1 MKKHPVQLSTLFDVE
16 DFDAVIE
23 ETRAIA
29 RAVFPR
35 YDCEPFDTACRD
47 VVRLFQ
53 GDYPGYRACNVSYHD
68 LRHTLAVTLAVA
80 RLMHG
85 AVEAGN
91 KLTEKDFT
99 MGLVSALMHDT
110 GYMQE
115 DDDLL
120 GTGAKYT
127 LVHIERSIEF
137 VRRYYADDPLFQND
151 LDSFSDILRCT
162 GVSVSIGKINF
173 VDETVKLLGKILGTG
188 DLLGQMADRV
198 YLEKLL
204 DLYDEF
210 VEGGINQFSSH
221 LDLLDKTRGF
231 YRIILKR
238 FADDFDNVDRFAR
251 YHFRAS
257 WGVDEDLYRKAVE
270 NNLAYLDF
278 VVTHHRDDYQDWLR
292 RTVNVKEVNGAFEK
306 SAEAHY

>member
-1 MKKHPVQLSTLFDVE
+1 MEEHEAQLSTLFDVE

-23 ETRAIA
+23 EVRTIA
-29 RAVFPR
+29 STVFPG
-35 YDCEPFDTACRD
+35 YDLEPFDNACDD
-47 VVRLFQ
+47 VVRLFR

-68 LRHTLAVTLAVA
+68 LRHTLAVTLAMA

-85 AVEAGN
+85 AVETGRE
-91 KLTEKDFT
+91 LSEKDFT

-115 DDDLL
+115 DDDLE

-127 LVHIERSIEF
+127 LVHIERSIDF
-137 VRRYYADDPLFQND
+137 VRRYYADDPLFGND
-151 LDSFSDILRCT
+151 LDAFRDILRCT
-162 GVSVSIGKINF
+162 GLSVSIGDIRF
-173 VDETVKLLGKILGTG
+173 ADETVELLGKILGTG

-204 DLYDEF
+204 DLYNEF
-210 VEGGINQFSSH
+210 VEGGINQFSNR

-231 YRIILKR
+231 YQMTLKR

-251 YHFRAS
+251 HHFRAR
-257 WGVDEDLYRKAVE
+257 WDIDEDLYRKAIE
-270 NNLAYLDF
+270 HNLAYLDF
-278 VVTHHRDDYQDWLR
+278 VVTNHRDDYRDWLR
-292 RTVNVKEVNGAFEK
+292 RTIHVKEINNATGK
-306 SAEAHY
+306 SAEAFF

>member
-1 MKKHPVQLSTLFDVE
+1 
-16 DFDAVIE
+16 
-23 ETRAIA
+23 
-29 RAVFPR
+29 
-35 YDCEPFDTACRD
+35 
-47 VVRLFQ
+47 VRLFQ